1 MKRVLVFL
9 ILLIAFFLEYRPE
22 FIYAASLYDKVLK
35 HDPNCPY
42 ANSSSELEKTEE
54 ANKSNN
60 AQAEDLK
67 AIKEAKIDAD
77 AEKKELESY
86 LKKLNKLCEKIAKRT
101 KDCAD
106 ELDSSLFTVNSY
118 IRKAQGAKD
127 NKAYKEFVILA
138 CDYNSVLGDIGL
150 MQVILDLGKSFKDEK
165 FEEYY
170 NIMESGYERLKD
182 SFSFKNDIFLKRIDE
197 LKNQDALRY
206 GKKLAKIYREYFQ
219 YDPRVDR
226 IEEERI
232 IPARKE
238 ADKGV

>member
-1 MKRVLVFL
+1 
-9 ILLIAFFLEYRPE
+9 
-22 FIYAASLYDKVLK
+22 
-35 HDPNCPY
+35 
-42 ANSSSELEKTEE
+42 
-54 ANKSNN
+54 
-60 AQAEDLK
+60 
-67 AIKEAKIDAD
+67 
-77 AEKKELESY
+77 
-86 LKKLNKLCEKIAKRT
+86 
-101 KDCAD
+101 
-106 ELDSSLFTVNSY
+106 
-118 IRKAQGAKD
+118 
-127 NKAYKEFVILA
+127 
-138 CDYNSVLGDIGL
+138 